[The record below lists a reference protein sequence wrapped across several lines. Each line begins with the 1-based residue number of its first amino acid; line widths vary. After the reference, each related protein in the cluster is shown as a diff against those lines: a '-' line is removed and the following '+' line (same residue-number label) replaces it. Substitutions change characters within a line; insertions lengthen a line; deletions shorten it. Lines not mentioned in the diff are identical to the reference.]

1 MINKFGILN
10 GAIYFYSGIFQNYLA
25 FIPAKNTLNIFVAL
39 LKLIHRDLMEFQ
51 KKIITKS
58 DSSSVPYFVDY
69 HVLPDTMDT
78 V

>member
-1 MINKFGILN
+1 MEQYIFIQE
-10 GAIYFYSGIFQNYLA
+10 YFKIIQHLYQL
-25 FIPAKNTLNIFVAL
+25 KTLNIFVAL

-58 DSSSVPYFVDY
+58 DINYVPYFVDY

>member
-1 MINKFGILN
+1 
-10 GAIYFYSGIFQNYLA
+10 
-25 FIPAKNTLNIFVAL
+25 
-39 LKLIHRDLMEFQ
+39 MEFQ

-58 DSSSVPYFVDY
+58 DINYVPYFVDY